1 MLEEPQLN
9 GRIASVINK
18 ITNSAGWQARE
29 ELRGALRG
37 PKTKPDVL
45 ITRSDGPPIVLETE
59 YPPASTVADDCMK
72 SIGRELNP
80 TVAGAA
86 GRVSTLIAIRATDEL
101 HQCAT
106 GDDAQRMLENGHEIE
121 YAVYQGNEREQ
132 TRFPQSGFIWGNVRD
147 LVDFI
152 RPAAE
157 PQETIDRATEIFE
170 NGVADAAIVIQGCA
184 RNTGIGEAIGTELR
198 QQWPAYPARAPDA
211 KAELEQEKADQNAR
225 EQTAK
230 MTAAMLINALAFQQN
245 LAGFSA
251 EVEVDGHT
259 ETRTIKSLGQVRE
272 ATGGLH
278 PDDVIAEWDNIL
290 SINYWPIFHIAKRL
304 LLLIPPIAAAE
315 LLDSMVKTA
324 NGIQEAIKQNDVA
337 GTVFQRLIADR
348 QTLATYYTRPESTT
362 LAAFLAV
369 PEDLDWSDPE
379 TLKNYRIADYACGSG
394 GLVLAAYRRARDLH
408 RNHGG
413 DPDAVHA
420 HMMESSLTA
429 CDIMPAAVHLTSSLL
444 SSVAPRER
452 YTGTRN
458 VLYPYGGT
466 GEFEKKKKKQKEPT
480 PVVDVGSLELLD
492 ISATKRQ
499 AVLPLNQQMAMG
511 ATQERRAIEVEM
523 TPLSQSLVIMN
534 PPFTTSTNHAADHA
548 KPGNPAFAAF
558 NTTQAEQKAMSDKV
572 KRLSLG
578 TISDG
583 NAGLGTQFTAI
594 ANNMVQPGGH
604 IALILPLSAMLGGSD
619 NPSAK
624 SWLKLR
630 GLLAEKFNDIII
642 VSIAQNKDIDSSF
655 SADTDMAEV
664 IVVARSLRIRER
676 AKRLAYFV
684 NLSERPAD
692 KLAAQETAKAVRKT
706 MAGLTEPG
714 KHSGAVVGD
723 IAVATVRLER
733 VNPREKWTTVRIANT
748 GLVQVAEE
756 LARGKLLLPRRR
768 NPVSIPM
775 TRLGKIGAVGPLHR
789 DIASGPQEP
798 DRGPFT
804 KHNGADSGTE
814 WPFLWN
820 RDSKNQQSM
829 AVAPDSHGII
839 KSGKEDAA
847 QAIWQWASHLH
858 ISNESRFNSS
868 RTCAVFTEQRSMGG
882 SSWPTFRME
891 TQQMEKAVCV
901 WFNGTP
907 GLISYWINSNRTQ
920 SGRGRTTVTAI
931 PNIPSLDVT
940 RLDADRLQ
948 AAANIYDSICQ
959 KPLLP
964 TNEAYRDPVRQELDR
979 RLLTEVLGLDEE
991 AVEQLAILRNQ
1002 WCREPTVT
1010 GTKRTGPDG

>member
-1 MLEEPQLN
+1 M
-9 GRIASVINK
+9 
-18 ITNSAGWQARE
+18 
-29 ELRGALRG
+29 
-37 PKTKPDVL
+37 
-45 ITRSDGPPIVLETE
+45 LETE
-59 YPPASTVADDCMK
+59 YAPAATVADDCMK
-72 SIGRELNP
+72 SIGRELDP
-80 TVAGAA
+80 AVADAA
-86 GRVSTLIAIRATDEL
+86 GKVSAVIAIRATNEL

-106 GDDAQRMLENGHEIE
+106 GDDAQRMLEDGREIE

-132 TRFPQSGFIWGNVRD
+132 TRFPQSGYIRGNIRD

-157 PQETIDRATEIFE
+157 PQDTIDRATEIFE
-170 NGVADAAIVIQGCA
+170 NGVADAAILIQGSA

-198 QQWPAYPARAPDA
+198 QQWPAYPAQPPDS

-251 EVEVDGHT
+251 EVEVDGHRD
-259 ETRTIKSLGQVRE
+259 TRTIKSLGQVRE

-290 SINYWPIFHIAKRL
+290 SINYWPIFHIAKKL
-304 LLLIPPIAAAE
+304 LLLIPPTIAAR
-315 LLDSMVKTA
+315 LLYSMVKTA

-337 GTVFQRLIADR
+337 GTVFQRLITDR

-369 PEDLDWSDPE
+369 PGDLDWADPE

-394 GLVLAAYRRARDLH
+394 GLVLAAYRRARELH

-413 DPDAVHA
+413 DPDAVHG
-420 HMMESSLTA
+420 HMMENSLTA

-466 GEFEKKKKKQKEPT
+466 GEFEKKRKNQKEPK
-480 PVVDVGSLELLD
+480 PIVDVGSLELLD
-492 ISATKRQ
+492 LNTTRHQ
-499 AVLPLNQQMAMG
+499 AVLPLNQQMALG
-511 ATQERRAIEVEM
+511 ATQERRAIEVDM
-523 TPLSQSLVIMN
+523 PPLSQSLVIMN
-534 PPFTTSTNHAADHA
+534 PPFTTPTNNTSDHA

-558 NTTQAEQKAMSDKV
+558 NTTLAEQKAMSDKV
-572 KRLSLG
+572 KRLSKG

-594 ANNMVQPGGH
+594 ANNMVRPGGH

-619 NPSAK
+619 SPSAR

-630 GLLAEKFNDIII
+630 GLLAEKFDDIIV

-664 IVVARSLRIRER
+664 LIVARSLRDGEKP
-676 AKRLAYFV
+676 KRLAYFV

-692 KLAAQETAKAVRKT
+692 KLAAQETAKAIRKT
-706 MAGLTEPG
+706 IADLSKPG
-714 KHSGAVVGD
+714 THSDAVVGD

-756 LARGKLLLPRRR
+756 LAQGKLLLPRRR
-768 NPVSIPM
+768 NPMPIPM
-775 TRLGKIGAVGPLHR
+775 TRMENMGRVGPVDR
-789 DIASGPQEP
+789 DIAGGPREP
-798 DRGPFT
+798 QRGPFS
-804 KHNGADSGTE
+804 KDSGADSGTE

-820 RDSKNQQSM
+820 HDSKKQQSM
-829 AVAPDSHGII
+829 AVVPDSHGII
-839 KSGKEDAA
+839 KRGKEDEAD
-847 QAIWQWASHLH
+847 AIWQRASHLH
-858 ISNESRFNSS
+858 INRDFRFNSS
-868 RTCAVFTEQRSMGG
+868 PTCAVYTEQKSAGG
-882 SSWPTFRME
+882 IAWPNFQMQNPE
-891 TQQMEKAVCV
+891 MEKAACV
-901 WFNGTP
+901 WLNSTL
-907 GLISYWINSNRTQ
+907 GLITYWTNSNRSQ

-931 PNIPSLDVT
+931 PNIPALDVPSLD
-940 RLDADRLQ
+940 AQRLQ
-948 AAANIYDSICQ
+948 AAVSIYGDLCQ
-959 KPLLP
+959 EPMLP
-964 TNEAYRDPVRQELDR
+964 ANEAWRDTVRQELDR
-979 RLLTEVLGLDEE
+979 RLLTEVLGLDGD

-1002 WCREPTVT
+1002 WCREPTVA